1 MSKKRRKTEAAFR
14 TLTGNE
20 LFWWRIYDK
29 MLRRLSQRGRMDA
42 NSILP
47 GDDTEMLPETYV
59 VFITENDVFE
69 GNYG

>member
-1 MSKKRRKTEAAFR
+1 
-14 TLTGNE
+14 
-20 LFWWRIYDK
+20 

-47 GDDTEMLPETYV
+47 GDDTVMLPETYV

>member
-1 MSKKRRKTEAAFR
+1 
-14 TLTGNE
+14 
-20 LFWWRIYDK
+20 
-29 MLRRLSQRGRMDA
+29 MDA